1 MASGLCELIW
11 LKLLLSEL
19 KLYGSEPL
27 KLHCDN
33 QAAINLV
40 HNPVHHDRT
49 KHIGIDRHFI
59 KEKVDEGAL
68 VISFVK
74 SHEQLADV
82 LTKGVSVVSFITLC
96 NKMGL
101 IDIFALS

>member
-1 MASGLCELIW
+1 MELR
-11 LKLLLSEL
+11 
-19 KLYGSEPL
+19 
-27 KLHCDN
+27 CDN
-33 QAAINLV
+33 QAAINFV
-40 HNPVHHDRT
+40 HNPAHHDRT
-49 KHIGIDRHFI
+49 KHLGIDRHFI

-68 VISFVK
+68 AISFVK